1 MEVYKYKGALSEAE
15 QYFKALLANDSMNAY
30 AYHGLG
36 LVNLEQNDFKQAIS
50 DYTKSIDLFN
60 TRAAIYKDIVNAY
73 KATKNLDGAID
84 YLSGLAHTKLRNAG
98 AYYGLGYAY
107 RLLRQWENALMA
119 LDKALTL
126 NPDLLEAHIE
136 KTIYTSIW
144 ESYTKD

>member
-15 QYFKALLANDSMNAY
+15 QYFKALLANDSM
-30 AYHGLG
+30 
-36 LVNLEQNDFKQAIS
+36 
-50 DYTKSIDLFN
+50 
-60 TRAAIYKDIVNAY
+60 NAY

-136 KTIYTSIW
+136 KTTIYFYLGKLYEGLEVTTTGYEIAKRNNDI
-144 ESYTKD
+144 ELQHRFLGERGAFLQRLGGNLVKH